1 MQNFVKRYYYLQ
13 GGSFI
18 WSVQIILGIN
28 EGKDLIQENAMDG
41 VLIQERVNTIVNGD
55 QAQETDEDV
64 QDHEWV

>member
-1 MQNFVKRYYYLQ
+1 MLE
-13 GGSFI
+13 
-18 WSVQIILGIN
+18 IN

-64 QDHEWV
+64 QDHE

>member
-1 MQNFVKRYYYLQ
+1 M
-13 GGSFI
+13 
-18 WSVQIILGIN
+18 LGIN

-64 QDHEWV
+64 QDHE